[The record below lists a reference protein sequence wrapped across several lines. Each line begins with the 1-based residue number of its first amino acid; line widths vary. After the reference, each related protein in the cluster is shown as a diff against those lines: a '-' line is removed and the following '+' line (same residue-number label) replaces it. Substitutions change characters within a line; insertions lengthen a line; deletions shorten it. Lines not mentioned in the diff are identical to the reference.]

1 VSDRQVDLE
10 LVRGCQGIEAADV
23 DLVDARFGCAIG
35 EDSIKAVDAFV
46 RVVGDH
52 GLRSSPDL
60 DVGHYARTTEP
71 LLIALTAL
79 QRMQQSPDRR
89 FPRSRPTVAAKG
101 MRPISV

>member
-1 VSDRQVDLE
+1 MSDRQVDLE

-71 LLIALTAL
+71 WDPGGGGDQDDPGQDPPPL
-79 QRMQQSPDRR
+79 
-89 FPRSRPTVAAKG
+89 VA
-101 MRPISV
+101 SES